1 MTRLTEPDI
10 TGIVEKLP
18 AHDADLVGKTGLS
31 LKEIAMQTVGMP
43 EKAWRAAIDRHQVAV
58 VPVTSGQGIIGNFT
72 SAVKGIL
79 TYLGVNAFVTEASDV
94 AGLAES
100 VEREASIAVLA
111 DDNRFIALNFALK
124 RLVDNAEATA
134 RGYVSALVAMARER
148 GSLEVLV
155 IGAAGHV
162 GSSAVRALREHG
174 AQVAVIDRN
183 RQKIETLVKGD
194 EIRVETDLDEALSRY
209 PMVFDASPA
218 AGIIRA
224 EHIKPETLIAAP
236 GIPLGVSEAAL
247 PLVKGRLVHDV
258 LEIGVA
264 TMFVQAT
271 CVS

>member
-18 AHDADLVGKTGLS
+18 AHDADLTGKTSLS
-31 LKEIAMQTVGMP
+31 LREIAMHTADMA
-43 EKAWRAAIDRHQVAV
+43 EKAWLTAVGRHRVAV
-58 VPVTSGQGIIGNFT
+58 IPVTSGQGIIGNFT

-79 TYLGVNAFVTEASDV
+79 AYLGVNAFVTEASDV

-100 VEREASIAVLA
+100 IEREASIAILA

-134 RGYVSALVAMARER
+134 MGYVSALVAMARER
-148 GSLEVLV
+148 NSLEVLV
-155 IGAAGHV
+155 VGAAGRV
-162 GSSAVRALREHG
+162 GWSAVRALSQHG
-174 AQVAVIDRN
+174 AQVAVIDLN
-183 RQKIETLVKGD
+183 RKKIEALVKGY
-194 EIRVETDLDEALSRY
+194 EIRVETDLNEALSRY
-209 PMVFDASPA
+209 TMVFDASPA

-236 GIPLGVSEAAL
+236 GIPLGVSEDAF
-247 PLVKGRLVHDV
+247 PLVKGRLVHDA